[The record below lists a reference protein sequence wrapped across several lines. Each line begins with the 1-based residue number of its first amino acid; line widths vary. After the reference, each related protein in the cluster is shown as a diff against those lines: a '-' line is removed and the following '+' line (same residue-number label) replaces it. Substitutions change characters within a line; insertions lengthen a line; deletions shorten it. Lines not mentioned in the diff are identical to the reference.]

1 MGSLEYLIDWYL
13 TLGELIQFIERLDV
27 DKYPYDLGRR
37 AKDFSRMLFLSVGT
51 TCDCMVELKCSVP
64 SGWI

>member
-27 DKYPYDLGRR
+27 DKYPYDLW
-37 AKDFSRMLFLSVGT
+37 T
-51 TCDCMVELKCSVP
+51 TSKRFFTYVVSIGGDDL
-64 SGWI
+64 